1 MAEYKSFHYLMH
13 QVPDSVKPV
22 YVTGPTPLSF
32 MELYSPRT
40 DLILIHKSEKSYW
53 RTRDRIEYCLY
64 EDRKNK
70 TMVITCRN
78 LDNVEVYRTIFL
90 DLEVLYY
97 EIECKI
103 QGNRDKL
110 IRKKDKKLNTDE
122 LLHKAAADFVLARLN
137 INSELLS
144 WPDFSIQSA
153 VDQTISTEKT
163 TETSQPVHIAADTI
177 VDNITTATIETATS
191 GTGTIILP
199 PTDTIPTERMCTFN
213 KLASD
218 VYEKL
223 EINKPEAI
231 KLDSIEYVKLQPT
244 TVSTLTATTTDSATT
259 TNNITVTAVSTSTT
273 TTAVSSNAVPTVT
286 SAALSPV
293 STTTTTTTTA
303 ASTSVTTTATKT
315 TTTTKPSTIATF
327 GVVTEVGTN
336 RKKPSAKHANK
347 SGTISIKNNKVLPV

>member
-13 QVPDSVKPV
+13 QIPDSVKPV

-40 DLILIHKSEKSYW
+40 DLILMHKSEKSYW

-110 IRKKDKKLNTDE
+110 IRKKDKKLLTDE

-137 INSELLS
+137 INSELLP
-144 WPDFSIQSA
+144 WPDFSIQST

-163 TETSQPVHIAADTI
+163 TETSQPVPITADTI
-177 VDNITTATIETATS
+177 IDNITTATIETATS
-191 GTGTIILP
+191 DTGTIILQ

-223 EINKPEAI
+223 EINKPEAM
-231 KLDSIEYVKLQPT
+231 KLDNVEHIKLQPT
-244 TVSTLTATTTDSATT
+244 TVSALTATTTDSATT
-259 TNNITVTAVSTSTT
+259 TNNITA
-273 TTAVSSNAVPTVT
+273 TAVSSNSVPTVT
-286 SAALSPV
+286 STALSPV
-293 STTTTTTTTA
+293 LATTTTTTA

-315 TTTTKPSTIATF
+315 TTATQPSTIATA

-336 RKKPSAKHANK
+336 RKKPSAKPANK